1 MDINILFLI
10 VTVVFIV
17 GAIGGW
23 KQGLIEGVIGLI
35 SCILGLCVLAAA
47 AAGIESFMQKSYVR
61 VGIALVVLAIISI
74 AYKVVK
80 IILDAFKLLRAIPI
94 GKFAD
99 KLAGIALGLAEAL
112 FVVWIAFFIM
122 DNITVMNINGW
133 VFNQIA
139 GNNILTSLYNA
150 NIIDTIVLNVT
161 SNIHMTL

>member
-1 MDINILFLI
+1 
-10 VTVVFIV
+10 
-17 GAIGGW
+17 
-23 KQGLIEGVIGLI
+23 
-35 SCILGLCVLAAA
+35 
-47 AAGIESFMQKSYVR
+47 VR
-61 VGIALVVLAIISI
+61 VGIALVVLAVISI